1 MIIKRGHITLEFCFF
16 EPKIYTINFDVH
28 SIIDSEG
35 NEAICWNATSYDCKI
50 CVVSQ
55 DCSSPQLGVPHIQL
69 AKPLSECDYDVFT
82 KQFTQYRL
90 SGNRS
95 KMKELTQHLL
105 FNNPK
110 RDYEILG
117 LIFNASYRWLVKDP
131 DPLESPVLKLKKA
144 VKLCMKEDCHNGS
157 LLEAKAHIFLAQN
170 FQSARCYDEAMQH
183 IDAAK
188 VSICYVDLCMERS
201 AIATQEALWHA
212 AQCDEHMPLE
222 KKRKIEKLLSIA
234 IDNGKRLKTYEGW
247 CFCVYNLIN
256 MARLHLDIFYPF
268 SSGRHQ
274 HITAIDPSSNAEKAK
289 SYLDQVPEDF
299 ISDTS
304 TCLYKAFY
312 YYTLAEYHY
321 HTQSDKDVVLHYLEL
336 AKKQL
341 QEADLSPP
349 MMKAIDVRLALLK
362 GSSHFSLP

>member
-1 MIIKRGHITLEFCFF
+1 MLTIIKRGHITLEFCFF
-16 EPKIYTINFDVH
+16 KPKIHTINFDVH

-35 NEAICWNATSYDCKI
+35 NETIGWNVTTYDCNI

-55 DCSSPQLGVPHIQL
+55 EYSSPQRGVPHIQL

-82 KQFTQYRL
+82 KQFTQHRL
-90 SGNRS
+90 SGNRN
-95 KMKELTQHLL
+95 KMKNLSEELQW
-105 FNNPK
+105 NKPE

-131 DPLESPVLKLKKA
+131 DSLESPVLKLKEA
-144 VKLCMKEDCHNGS
+144 VSLCKKEDCQNGS

-170 FQSARCYDEAMQH
+170 FQSAHCYDEAMGY

-212 AQCDEHMPLE
+212 AQCDQHMPLE

-247 CFCVYNLIN
+247 CFFVYNLIN

-274 HITAIDPSSNAEKAK
+274 HVTAIDPNSDAEKAK
-289 SYLDQVPEDF
+289 SFLDQVPEDF
-299 ISDTS
+299 LSDTS

-312 YYTLAEYHY
+312 YYTVAEYHC
-321 HTQSDKDVVLHYLEL
+321 HTESDKDVVIHNLEL

-362 GSSHFSLP
+362 GNSHFS